1 MDCKFFLFFTT
12 YYKKCYSSKPNL
24 SSSPREKIEKPLPAV
39 SKEASKPSQKVST
52 PALQSDK
59 DFPLTNPK
67 ILDSNTQP
75 QAVTGAPIDFT
86 LSQPKKLESL
96 SINSQQVNYCHV
108 LDRSRGFIIEPDP
121 NRKFRHKMKN
131 QRIKSQNRQR
141 FHKRLKKN

>member
-1 MDCKFFLFFTT
+1 MDCKFFLIPCNLFLQMFF
-12 YYKKCYSSKPNL
+12 SSQPNL
-24 SSSPREKIEKPLPAV
+24 SSSPREKLEKIEKPLPAV
-39 SKEASKPSQKVST
+39 SKEASKPTQKVST

-96 SINSQQVNYCHV
+96 SINSQQVKASCK
-108 LDRSRGFIIEPDP
+108 I
-121 NRKFRHKMKN
+121 FR
-131 QRIKSQNRQR
+131 
-141 FHKRLKKN
+141 FF

>member
-1 MDCKFFLFFTT
+1 MSQPILKNTS
-12 YYKKCYSSKPNL
+12 SSKPNL

-96 SINSQQVNYCHV
+96 SINSQQVIYCHV
-108 LDRSRGFIIEPDP
+108 LNRSLENFQEIL
-121 NRKFRHKMKN
+121 F
-131 QRIKSQNRQR
+131 
-141 FHKRLKKN
+141 

>member
-1 MDCKFFLFFTT
+1 MDCKFFLIPCNLFLQMFF
-12 YYKKCYSSKPNL
+12 SSQPNL
-24 SSSPREKIEKPLPAV
+24 SSSPREKLEKIEKPLPAV
-39 SKEASKPSQKVST
+39 SKEASKPTQKVST

-96 SINSQQVNYCHV
+96 SINSQQVKASCKIF
-108 LDRSRGFIIEPDP
+108 LF
-121 NRKFRHKMKN
+121 F
-131 QRIKSQNRQR
+131 
-141 FHKRLKKN
+141 